1 MEINFDQVRAA
12 AHDDIAAK
20 ILREKW
26 QLDDRSSASGSVVC
40 DQADIERML
49 SSGRLEPVLSVAQFV
64 RISHGK
70 AYGTAGTTSPAQSAA
85 HAEPLG
91 VTDGTNW
98 SNHPDWQEYQA
109 LSGPMKSAVRNDFRC
124 FLFIKRRGGLA
135 SLAETVGSQIE
146 REAAA
151 QSTDRAKRAQE
162 EMVEAAPVLEA
173 ARFASALAWA
183 QGKRNYPNL
192 QKPKVR

>member
-26 QLDDRSSASGSVVC
+26 QLDDRSSASGAVVC
-40 DQADIERML
+40 DHADIERL
-49 SSGRLEPVLSVAQFV
+49 LASGRLEPVLSVEQFV

-70 AYGTAGTTSPAQSAA
+70 HYGSAGTTAPAQSTTHAA
-85 HAEPLG
+85 QIGA
-91 VTDGTNW
+91 TDGTNW
-98 SNHPDWQEYQA
+98 ANHPDWQEYQA

-135 SLAETVGSQIE
+135 NLAETVGSQIE

-151 QSTDRAKRAQE
+151 QSTDQAKRAQE

-183 QGKRNYPNL
+183 KGKKNYPGL
-192 QKPKVR
+192 QNQKVR